1 MPIFL
6 DGKQVK
12 ELHFQGQKIGEAW
25 YEGKCVYQSAPVEVI
40 PGGLTILGT
49 RDWLRGKLQEYG
61 KNYRTVTTLPFNL
74 DTSQVTDMFC
84 MFFDCSSLT
93 QVPDLDTSQVTNM
106 AYMFYGCSS
115 LTQVPDLDTSQVTNM
130 AYMFYGC
137 SSLTDG
143 KARLI
148 RKDGTKPRYRDD
160 MIINSGLTREPFF
173 RPDGTPIN

>member
-40 PGGLTILGT
+40 PGGITRFGT

-74 DTSQVTDMFC
+74 DTSQVTNMFC

-106 AYMFYGCSS
+106 S
-115 LTQVPDLDTSQVTNM
+115 
-130 AYMFYGC
+130 YMFYGC

-143 KARLI
+143 KVRLI

-160 MIINSGLTREPFF
+160 MIIDSGLTREPFF
-173 RPDGTPIN
+173 KPDGTPIN

>member
-106 AYMFYGCSS
+106 S
-115 LTQVPDLDTSQVTNM
+115 
-130 AYMFYGC
+130 YMFYGC

-143 KARLI
+143 KVRLV

>member
-115 LTQVPDLDTSQVTNM
+115 LT
-130 AYMFYGC
+130 
-137 SSLTDG
+137 DG
-143 KARLI
+143 KVRLI

>member
-115 LTQVPDLDTSQVTNM
+115 LT
-130 AYMFYGC
+130 
-137 SSLTDG
+137 DG

>member
-106 AYMFYGCSS
+106 SG
-115 LTQVPDLDTSQVTNM
+115 
-130 AYMFYGC
+130 MFYGC

-143 KARLI
+143 KVRLV

>member
-106 AYMFYGCSS
+106 S
-115 LTQVPDLDTSQVTNM
+115 
-130 AYMFYGC
+130 YMFYGC